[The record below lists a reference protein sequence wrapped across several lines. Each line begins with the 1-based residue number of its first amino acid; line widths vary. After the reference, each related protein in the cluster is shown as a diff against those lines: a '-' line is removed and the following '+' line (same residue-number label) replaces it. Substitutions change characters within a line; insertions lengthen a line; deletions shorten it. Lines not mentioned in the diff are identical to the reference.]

1 MAMAMTPAPTKQAE
15 RLILAV
21 EKIMRRL
28 HGGLSAVWERRKLTK
43 PQLITLN
50 CMMRKK
56 GCTMSA
62 LSQLTG
68 MALSALTGIID
79 RLSAKGLVR
88 RERNGEDRRVVK
100 VLATEKGAAIAHEYH
115 QAYLQC
121 INQVFSRIEPV
132 EREALVSL
140 IEKIAGSFENDE
152 GRAR

>member
-1 MAMAMTPAPTKQAE
+1 MATTPATTKQAE

-28 HGGLSAVWERRKLTK
+28 HGGLSSVWERRKLTK

-50 CMMRKK
+50 CVMRKRE
-56 GCTMSA
+56 CTMSELA
-62 LSQLTG
+62 RMTS

-100 VLATEKGAAIAHEYH
+100 VLATEKGAAIATEYQ

-121 INQVFSRIEPV
+121 IDQVFSRIAPA

-140 IEKIAGSFENDE
+140 IEKIAGSFEPGE